1 MIEVYIYNFEILKP
15 VVLEKKKKQKT
26 KQGKKIGSL
35 QYKLHQRE

>member
-15 VVLEKKKKQKT
+15 VVSEEKKTENKT
-26 KQGKKIGSL
+26 GKKIGSL